1 MKILITGSTG
11 LLAKGFEETAPEGH
25 ELHGTHLRDYRIK
38 DARMLHHSADVRDA
52 SAIDALF
59 EEHRFDAVIHAAG
72 MASVD
77 AVEKNPDEG
86 RASNV
91 GGTSVVARAAKRIG
105 AYFVY
110 ISTNA
115 VFDGTRPPY
124 GEEDPVSP
132 IHHYGRIKLE
142 CEAAARTECPDACIA
157 RPILM
162 YGWNHAVNRPNPVS
176 WIYEKLIKGEKITLV
191 DDVYEN
197 PLFNLQCGRTLW
209 SLLEKR
215 PSGIFHLA
223 GATRINRYEMGLE
236 VADAFGLDRE
246 LIERVDSSFFPSIA
260 PRPKDTTFK
269 TGKVLSELGVE
280 PMTLSEGL
288 AVMKST
294 MGIGF

>member
-1 MKILITGSTG
+1 MKVLITGSTG
-11 LLAKGFEETAPEGH
+11 LLAKGFEETAESGH
-25 ELHGTHLRDYRIK
+25 EIVGVHKRDYRVADPRMK
-38 DARMLHHSADVRDA
+38 HLHLDVSDAAAV
-52 SAIDALF
+52 DALF
-59 EEHRFDAVIHAAG
+59 NEHRFDAVIHAAG

-77 AVEKNPDEG
+77 AVEKNPEEG

-91 GGTSVVARAAKRIG
+91 GGTAAIARAAKRIG
-105 AYFVY
+105 AYLVY

-115 VFDGTRPPY
+115 VFDGASPPY
-124 GEEDPVSP
+124 AEDDPVSP

-142 CEAAARTECPDACIA
+142 CEQAARAECPEACVA

-176 WIYEKLIKGEKITLV
+176 WIYEKLIKGERIPLV

-197 PLFNLQCGRTLW
+197 PLFNLQCGKTLW

-215 PSGIFHLA
+215 PAGVFHLA
-223 GATRINRYEMGLE
+223 GATRINRYELGLE
-236 VADAFGLDRE
+236 VARVFGLDAD

-269 TGKVLSELGVE
+269 THKVQTVLGIE
-280 PMTLSEGL
+280 PMTLAEGL

>member
-1 MKILITGSTG
+1 MRVLITGSTG
-11 LLAKGFEETAPEGH
+11 LLAKGFEETASGEH
-25 ELHGTHLRDYRIK
+25 ELHGVHRRNYRIE
-38 DARMLHHSADVRDA
+38 DARAQHHTVDVRDRD
-52 SAIDALF
+52 AIDSLF
-59 EEHRFDAVIHAAG
+59 DQHKFDAVIHAAG

-77 AVEKNPDEG
+77 AVEKDPEEG

-91 GGTSVVARAAKRIG
+91 SGTANVARAAKRTG

-115 VFDGTRPPY
+115 VFDGTQPPY
-124 GEEDPVSP
+124 GEDDPTSP

-142 CEAAARTECPDACIA
+142 CEKTALEEGGEVCIA

-162 YGWNHAVNRPNPVS
+162 YGWNHTVNRPNPVS
-176 WIYEKLIKGEKITLV
+176 WIYEKLIKGENLSLV

-209 SLLEKR
+209 AILNKR

-223 GATRINRYEMGLE
+223 GATRINRYEMGL
-236 VADAFGLDRE
+236 AIAKAFDLDPD
-246 LIERVDSSFFPSIA
+246 LIESVDSSFFPSIA

-269 TGKVLSELGVE
+269 TDRVRDELGVP
-280 PMTLSEGL
+280 PMTLEEGL
-288 AVMKST
+288 GVMKET
-294 MGIGF
+294 MGIGL